1 MSEEVK
7 EKLNIDI
14 LLDVQVRVSVE
25 LGSCKMPMKEVL
37 KLSPGSVV
45 QLDKPTDAPVDLFVN
60 NKFIGRGEVVVVD
73 NKLGIKIL
81 ELMDK
86 KQP

>member
-7 EKLNIDI
+7 ERLNIDI
-14 LLDVQVRVSVE
+14 LLDVQVNVSVE
-25 LGSCKMPMKEVL
+25 LGSCRMPMKEVL
-37 KLSPGSVV
+37 KLAPGSVIT
-45 QLDKPTDAPVDLFVN
+45 LDRATDAPVDLYVN

-81 ELMDK
+81 ELMDA